1 MSGTEG
7 LLDLGQEIVKR
18 VNGSEQIRW
27 LKLKYWRKI
36 MLQEMTVERVDEV
49 ERRKHYWLRSQE
61 PGSGCEKITFLF
73 VGKSDN
79 ELEAKIFKR

>member
-1 MSGTEG
+1 
-7 LLDLGQEIVKR
+7 
-18 VNGSEQIRW
+18 
-27 LKLKYWRKI
+27 

-61 PGSGCEKITFLF
+61 PENGCEKTTFIF

>member
-1 MSGTEG
+1 
-7 LLDLGQEIVKR
+7 
-18 VNGSEQIRW
+18 
-27 LKLKYWRKI
+27 